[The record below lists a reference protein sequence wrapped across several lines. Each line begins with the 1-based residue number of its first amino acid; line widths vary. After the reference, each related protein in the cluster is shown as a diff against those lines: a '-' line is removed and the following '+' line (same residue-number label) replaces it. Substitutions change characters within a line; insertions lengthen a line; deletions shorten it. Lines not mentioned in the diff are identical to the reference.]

1 MADNRTNAYARA
13 MLEVAGA
20 EENQAVVE
28 DELYQFARALERSDE
43 LFEKLADPALPAVL
57 RQQIVED
64 LLKGKVTDTT
74 MSLVSMV
81 VSAGRGR
88 DLPAIVDAMVQTSAS
103 ERNRAVA
110 EVRTAVPLT
119 ADQESRL
126 AAALAA
132 ATGRE
137 VELRATVDP
146 SVLGGVHAQVG
157 DVVIDGT
164 VRRRIAQLRQVI

>member
-13 MLEVAGA
+13 MLDVAVA
-20 EENQAVVE
+20 EGNLAVVE

-43 LFEKLADPALPAVL
+43 LFEKLADPALPAGL

-64 LLKGKVTDTT
+64 LLKGKASNTT
-74 MSLVSMV
+74 VALVSMV
-81 VSAGRGR
+81 VTAGRGK
-88 DLPAIVDAMVQTSAS
+88 DLPAMVDAMVQTSAA
-103 ERNRAVA
+103 ERNRSVA

-119 ADQESRL
+119 ADQQTRL
-126 AAALAA
+126 AAALSA

-137 VELRATVDP
+137 VELRTTVDP